1 MALRH
6 PLGGEMDINITVEAL
21 HGETSRHVAHEGD
34 LVVPGPVPPA
44 VLVLAVVPL
53 A

>member
-1 MALRH
+1 
-6 PLGGEMDINITVEAL
+6 MDINITVEAL